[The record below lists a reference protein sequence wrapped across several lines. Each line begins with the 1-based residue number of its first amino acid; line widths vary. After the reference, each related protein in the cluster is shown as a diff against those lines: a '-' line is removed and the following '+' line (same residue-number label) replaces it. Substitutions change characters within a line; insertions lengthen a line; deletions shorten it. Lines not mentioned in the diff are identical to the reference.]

1 MAELRA
7 ESVDTRDRILA
18 AAAQVFSRKGYLAA
32 SVDEVARA
40 AGMTKGAV
48 YWHFRSKSD
57 LFFALLDYKYEQ
69 NITPVPDELRAAA
82 AAAMTSDPR
91 DALTFFLQ
99 TVFTRIRADE
109 DWPRLYLEFIG
120 QARDDD
126 MRARLAHFHE
136 QSKEHVAGYI
146 RIMQAAG
153 LAPANRDALLL
164 ATFWNALFDGLMLA
178 WIINPSRD
186 QDDLIA
192 RIVTLLWDG
201 MAPAA
206 AAPLTGK
213 TP

>member
-1 MAELRA
+1 M
-7 ESVDTRDRILA
+7 
-18 AAAQVFSRKGYLAA
+18 
-32 SVDEVARA
+32 
-40 AGMTKGAV
+40 
-48 YWHFRSKSD
+48 
-57 LFFALLDYKYEQ
+57 
-69 NITPVPDELRAAA
+69 
-82 AAAMTSDPR
+82 
-91 DALTFFLQ
+91 Q

-206 AAPLTGK
+206 AAPLTGE